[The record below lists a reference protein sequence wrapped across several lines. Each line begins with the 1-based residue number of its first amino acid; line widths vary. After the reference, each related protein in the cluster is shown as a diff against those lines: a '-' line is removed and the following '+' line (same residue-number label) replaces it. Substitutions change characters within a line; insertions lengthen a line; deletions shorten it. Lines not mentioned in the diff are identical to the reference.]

1 MLRYSLG
8 SSGVLLATGTAVWE
22 RLLLNVGIEA
32 LLQSHAL
39 VLIFPFCG
47 NSLLGGWHGN
57 RYGRG
62 AVVGVSDLLALIAL
76 KALFIRELERL
87 CRITSS
93 GALVLR
99 NDLDKV
105 LEELE
110 RILD

>member
-1 MLRYSLG
+1 M
-8 SSGVLLATGTAVWE
+8 
-22 RLLLNVGIEA
+22 NVRIEA

-39 VLIFPFCG
+39 VLIFSVRG
-47 NSLLGGWHGN
+47 SSLLGGWHGD

-87 CRITSS
+87 CWITPS